1 MGRRREGPRVDPAT
15 IAGVVAPV
23 GWRRAGSSSPH
34 LRAFAIGLAR
44 RPSAQRRVRA
54 RFVVEAG
61 ISLRKSLWYND
72 LATPY
77 GLRVSHGVSEG
88 RKSRYPLGLREKHA
102 ETERSG
108 GSAASPPRCVAVHW
122 RFWTRHGSS
131 WREPARSCFPIG
143 SASSSR
149 RSNCAGCS
157 GSTGSRPCHTAFAQ
171 ASGTGRP
178 RRRIIGYRR
187 WSCIVV
193 TVCFIALSRCY
204 RSGTDSLVP
213 YIVPYILS
221 AITREPT
228 VRWRSP

>member
-61 ISLRKSLWYND
+61 ITLRKFLWDND
-72 LATPY
+72 LATRC

-88 RKSRYPLGLREKHA
+88 RKSRYPPGLRDKHT

-108 GSAASPPRCVAVHW
+108 GSEAPIPPPQRP
-122 RFWTRHGSS
+122 S
-131 WREPARSCFPIG
+131 E
-143 SASSSR
+143 R
-149 RSNCAGCS
+149 RS
-157 GSTGSRPCHTAFAQ
+157 Q
-171 ASGTGRP
+171 VP
-178 RRRIIGYRR
+178 RRRGSDATRGFRPVPRPRQTERR
-187 WSCIVV
+187 
-193 TVCFIALSRCY
+193 LSEAVRADFSAPGDPY
-204 RSGTDSLVP
+204 PAQVP
-213 YIVPYILS
+213 S
-221 AITREPT
+221 A
-228 VRWRSP
+228 VRVGGAKGR